1 MIQKSS
7 RARAPA
13 AIRISQ
19 HDDLAESTA
28 AAGSVQPDCAR
39 AWPPSLL
46 VLQLWTNCRRQR
58 FDTHQRCILTSPA
71 AAISTLWNKLHHRLC
86 KLFFFLIYSSISKM
100 QGQLYMQ
107 NNVHARSSNDVV
119 LFSQSVVCQLVLSL
133 HSEVHF
139 HHGCIQVS

>member
-1 MIQKSS
+1 MTTLQ
-7 RARAPA
+7 R
-13 AIRISQ
+13 
-19 HDDLAESTA
+19 
-28 AAGSVQPDCAR
+28 VQL
-39 AWPPSLL
+39 LL
-46 VLQLWTNCRRQR
+46 VVCSLIVHAHGLPLSSFFSYGPTAGDSVLTPTNGASSLALPLQFQLYGTNY
-58 FDTHQRCILTSPA
+58 
-71 AAISTLWNKLHHRLC
+71 STVYVSFF
-86 KLFFFLIYSSISKM
+86 FFFLIYSSISKM